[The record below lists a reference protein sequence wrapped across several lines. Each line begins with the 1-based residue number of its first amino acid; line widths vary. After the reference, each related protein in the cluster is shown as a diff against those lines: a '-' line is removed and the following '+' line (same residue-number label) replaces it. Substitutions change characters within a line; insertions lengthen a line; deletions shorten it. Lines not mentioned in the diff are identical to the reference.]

1 MAKYFNYF
9 PKTFYTSNNDVNGVE
24 AITNIISRFAFDS
37 QLKENTSAF
46 YPYQVQDSDTPEIIA
61 DKYYGNVEYHW
72 VVLLFN
78 NIIDPQ
84 FDWPL
89 KSDTLIDYID
99 KKYTANATNF
109 VDDANMPRY
118 LLLASSGT
126 PPYASL
132 LTESINGRMLG
143 DINNSGLVLASDAR
157 LYELYND
164 SALSWTS
171 SARTYIDYIMRPIIA
186 ANPTKYASLV
196 TSTTGITW
204 AQTHIKN
211 YFKIIT
217 TNANDG
223 TITVEKITLDANT
236 YANVGATS
244 ISATTQAGEVV
255 TIATTKDT
263 QTYYD
268 YEVEENE
275 SKREINLVK
284 SDFLPQIEKEFKR
297 VISL

>member
-24 AITNIISRFAFDS
+24 AITNIIARFAFDS

-99 KKYTANATNF
+99 KKYTANGS
-109 VDDANMPRY
+109 ANTS
-118 LLLASSGT
+118 AQ
-126 PPYASL
+126 
-132 LTESINGRMLG
+132 
-143 DINNSGLVLASDAR
+143 SGLTW
-157 LYELYND
+157 
-164 SALSWTS
+164 ALSE
-171 SARTYIDYIMRPIIA
+171 
-186 ANPTKYASLV
+186 NNV
-196 TSTTGITW
+196 QG
-204 AQTHIKN
+204 
-211 YFKIIT
+211 YFKVVT
-217 TNANDG
+217 TTANDG
-223 TITVEKITLDANT
+223 TITQEKITIDANT
-236 YANVGATS
+236 YANVTTGSNTY
-244 ISATTQAGEVV
+244 TTQAGEAV
-255 TIATTKDT
+255 TVRTTKET
-263 QTYYD
+263 QSYYTY
-268 YEVEENE
+268 ETNLNE

>member
-24 AITNIISRFAFDS
+24 AITNIIARFAFDS

-99 KKYTANATNF
+99 KKYTANGS
-109 VDDANMPRY
+109 AN
-118 LLLASSGT
+118 T
-126 PPYASL
+126 PAQ
-132 LTESINGRMLG
+132 
-143 DINNSGLVLASDAR
+143 SGLTW
-157 LYELYND
+157 
-164 SALSWTS
+164 ALSE
-171 SARTYIDYIMRPIIA
+171 
-186 ANPTKYASLV
+186 NNV
-196 TSTTGITW
+196 QG
-204 AQTHIKN
+204 
-211 YFKIIT
+211 YFKVVT
-217 TNANDG
+217 TTANDG
-223 TITVEKITLDANT
+223 TITTEKITIDANT
-236 YANVGATS
+236 YANVTTGSNTY
-244 ISATTQAGEVV
+244 TTQAGEAV
-255 TIATTKDT
+255 TVRTTKET
-263 QTYYD
+263 QSYYTY
-268 YEVEENE
+268 ETNLNE

>member
-24 AITNIISRFAFDS
+24 AITNIIARFAFDS

-99 KKYTANATNF
+99 KKYTANGS
-109 VDDANMPRY
+109 AN
-118 LLLASSGT
+118 T
-126 PPYASL
+126 PAQ
-132 LTESINGRMLG
+132 
-143 DINNSGLVLASDAR
+143 SGLTW
-157 LYELYND
+157 
-164 SALSWTS
+164 ALSE
-171 SARTYIDYIMRPIIA
+171 
-186 ANPTKYASLV
+186 NNV
-196 TSTTGITW
+196 QG
-204 AQTHIKN
+204 
-211 YFKIIT
+211 YFKVVT
-217 TNANDG
+217 TTANDG
-223 TITVEKITLDANT
+223 TITQEKITIDANT
-236 YANVGATS
+236 YANVATGTNTY
-244 ISATTQAGEVV
+244 TTQAGESVKVVV
-255 TIATTKDT
+255 TKET
-263 QTYYD
+263 QSYYTY
-268 YEVEENE
+268 ETNLNE

-284 SDFLPQIEKEFKR
+284 SDFLSQIEKEFKR
-297 VISL
+297 VVSL

>member
-24 AITNIISRFAFDS
+24 AITNIIARFAFDS

-99 KKYTANATNF
+99 KKYTANGS
-109 VDDANMPRY
+109 ANTS
-118 LLLASSGT
+118 AQ
-126 PPYASL
+126 
-132 LTESINGRMLG
+132 
-143 DINNSGLVLASDAR
+143 SGLTW
-157 LYELYND
+157 
-164 SALSWTS
+164 ALSE
-171 SARTYIDYIMRPIIA
+171 
-186 ANPTKYASLV
+186 NNV
-196 TSTTGITW
+196 QG
-204 AQTHIKN
+204 
-211 YFKIIT
+211 YFKVVT
-217 TNANDG
+217 TTANDG
-223 TITVEKITLDANT
+223 TITQEKITIDANT
-236 YANVGATS
+236 YANVTTGSNTY
-244 ISATTQAGEVV
+244 TTQAGESVKVVV
-255 TIATTKDT
+255 TKET
-263 QTYYD
+263 QSYYTY
-268 YEVEENE
+268 ETNLNE
-275 SKREINLVK
+275 AKREINLVK

>member
-89 KSDTLIDYID
+89 KNDTLIDYID
-99 KKYTANATNF
+99 KKYTANGS
-109 VDDANMPRY
+109 AN
-118 LLLASSGT
+118 T
-126 PPYASL
+126 PAQ
-132 LTESINGRMLG
+132 
-143 DINNSGLVLASDAR
+143 SGLTW
-157 LYELYND
+157 
-164 SALSWTS
+164 ALSES
-171 SARTYIDYIMRPIIA
+171 
-186 ANPTKYASLV
+186 NV
-196 TSTTGITW
+196 QG
-204 AQTHIKN
+204 
-211 YFKIIT
+211 YFKVVT
-217 TNANDG
+217 TTANDG
-223 TITVEKITLDANT
+223 TITQEKITIDANT
-236 YANVGATS
+236 YANVITGSNTY
-244 ISATTQAGEVV
+244 TTQAGESV
-255 TIATTKDT
+255 TVATTKET
-263 QTYYD
+263 QSYYTY
-268 YEVEENE
+268 ETNLNE
-275 SKREINLVK
+275 SKRQINLIK

>member
-24 AITNIISRFAFDS
+24 AITNIIARFAFDS

-99 KKYTANATNF
+99 KKYTANGT
-109 VDDANMPRY
+109 AN
-118 LLLASSGT
+118 T
-126 PPYASL
+126 PAQ
-132 LTESINGRMLG
+132 
-143 DINNSGLVLASDAR
+143 SGLSW
-157 LYELYND
+157 
-164 SALSWTS
+164 ALSE
-171 SARTYIDYIMRPIIA
+171 
-186 ANPTKYASLV
+186 NNV
-196 TSTTGITW
+196 QG
-204 AQTHIKN
+204 
-211 YFKIIT
+211 YFKVIT
-217 TNANDG
+217 TTANDG
-223 TITVEKITLDANT
+223 TITTEKITLDANT
-236 YANVGATS
+236 YANVGVTS
-244 ISATTQAGEVV
+244 VSKTTQAGEVI
-255 TIATTKDT
+255 TIRTTKET
-263 QTYYD
+263 QSYYTY
-268 YEVEENE
+268 ETNLNE
-275 SKREINLVK
+275 SKREINLIK

>member
-24 AITNIISRFAFDS
+24 AVTNIIARFAFDS

-99 KKYTANATNF
+99 KKYTANGT
-109 VDDANMPRY
+109 AN
-118 LLLASSGT
+118 T
-126 PPYASL
+126 PAQ
-132 LTESINGRMLG
+132 
-143 DINNSGLVLASDAR
+143 SGLSW
-157 LYELYND
+157 
-164 SALSWTS
+164 ALSENNVQG
-171 SARTYIDYIMRPIIA
+171 YFKVI
-186 ANPTKYASLV
+186 
-196 TSTTGITW
+196 TST
-204 AQTHIKN
+204 
-211 YFKIIT
+211 
-217 TNANDG
+217 ANDG
-223 TITVEKITLDANT
+223 TITTEKITIDANT
-236 YANVGATS
+236 YANVTTGSNTY
-244 ISATTQAGEVV
+244 TTQAGESVRVV
-255 TIATTKDT
+255 TTKET
-263 QTYYD
+263 QSYYTY
-268 YEVEENE
+268 ETNLNE
-275 SKREINLVK
+275 SKREINLIK

-297 VISL
+297 VVRL

>member
-24 AITNIISRFAFDS
+24 AITNIIARFAFDS

-99 KKYTANATNF
+99 KKYTANGT
-109 VDDANMPRY
+109 AN
-118 LLLASSGT
+118 T
-126 PPYASL
+126 P
-132 LTESINGRMLG
+132 TQ
-143 DINNSGLVLASDAR
+143 SGLSW
-157 LYELYND
+157 
-164 SALSWTS
+164 ALSE
-171 SARTYIDYIMRPIIA
+171 
-186 ANPTKYASLV
+186 NNV
-196 TSTTGITW
+196 QG
-204 AQTHIKN
+204 
-211 YFKIIT
+211 YFKVIT
-217 TNANDG
+217 TTANDG
-223 TITVEKITLDANT
+223 TITQEKITIDANT

-244 ISATTQAGEVV
+244 VSKTTQAGEVV
-255 TIATTKDT
+255 TIRTTKET
-263 QTYYD
+263 QSYYTY
-268 YEVEENE
+268 ETNLNE
-275 SKREINLVK
+275 SKREINLIK

>member
-89 KSDTLIDYID
+89 KNDTLIDYID
-99 KKYTANATNF
+99 KKYTANGT
-109 VDDANMPRY
+109 AN
-118 LLLASSGT
+118 T
-126 PPYASL
+126 PAQ
-132 LTESINGRMLG
+132 
-143 DINNSGLVLASDAR
+143 SGLTW
-157 LYELYND
+157 
-164 SALSWTS
+164 ALSE
-171 SARTYIDYIMRPIIA
+171 
-186 ANPTKYASLV
+186 NNV
-196 TSTTGITW
+196 QG
-204 AQTHIKN
+204 
-211 YFKIIT
+211 YFKVVT
-217 TNANDG
+217 TTANDG
-223 TITVEKITLDANT
+223 TITQEKITIDANT
-236 YANVGATS
+236 YANVTTGSNTY
-244 ISATTQAGEVV
+244 TTQAGEAV
-255 TIATTKDT
+255 TVRTTKET
-263 QTYYD
+263 QSYYTY
-268 YEVEENE
+268 ETNLNE

-284 SDFLPQIEKEFKR
+284 SDFLSQIEKEFKR
-297 VISL
+297 VVSL

>member
-24 AITNIISRFAFDS
+24 AITNIIARFAFDS

-99 KKYTANATNF
+99 KKYTANGS
-109 VDDANMPRY
+109 AN
-118 LLLASSGT
+118 T
-126 PPYASL
+126 PAQ
-132 LTESINGRMLG
+132 
-143 DINNSGLVLASDAR
+143 SGLTW
-157 LYELYND
+157 
-164 SALSWTS
+164 ALSES
-171 SARTYIDYIMRPIIA
+171 NVQGYFKVI
-186 ANPTKYASLV
+186 
-196 TSTTGITW
+196 TST
-204 AQTHIKN
+204 
-211 YFKIIT
+211 
-217 TNANDG
+217 ANDG
-223 TITVEKITLDANT
+223 TITQEKITIDANT
-236 YANVGATS
+236 YANVTTGSNTY
-244 ISATTQAGEVV
+244 TTQAGESVRVV
-255 TIATTKDT
+255 TTKET
-263 QTYYD
+263 QSYYTY
-268 YEVEENE
+268 ETNLNE

>member
-24 AITNIISRFAFDS
+24 AITNIIARFAFDS

-89 KSDTLIDYID
+89 KNDTLIDYID
-99 KKYTANATNF
+99 KKYTANGS
-109 VDDANMPRY
+109 AN
-118 LLLASSGT
+118 T
-126 PPYASL
+126 PAQ
-132 LTESINGRMLG
+132 
-143 DINNSGLVLASDAR
+143 SGLTW
-157 LYELYND
+157 
-164 SALSWTS
+164 ALSE
-171 SARTYIDYIMRPIIA
+171 
-186 ANPTKYASLV
+186 NNV
-196 TSTTGITW
+196 QG
-204 AQTHIKN
+204 
-211 YFKIIT
+211 YFKVVT
-217 TNANDG
+217 TTANDG
-223 TITVEKITLDANT
+223 TITQEKITIDANT
-236 YANVGATS
+236 YANVATGS
-244 ISATTQAGEVV
+244 NTYTTQAGEAV
-255 TIATTKDT
+255 TVRTTKET
-263 QTYYD
+263 QSYYTY
-268 YEVEENE
+268 ETNLNE

>member
-24 AITNIISRFAFDS
+24 AITNIIARFVFDS

-99 KKYTANATNF
+99 KKYTANGT
-109 VDDANMPRY
+109 AN
-118 LLLASSGT
+118 T
-126 PPYASL
+126 PAQ
-132 LTESINGRMLG
+132 
-143 DINNSGLVLASDAR
+143 SGLSW
-157 LYELYND
+157 
-164 SALSWTS
+164 ALSENNVQG
-171 SARTYIDYIMRPIIA
+171 YFKVI
-186 ANPTKYASLV
+186 
-196 TSTTGITW
+196 TST
-204 AQTHIKN
+204 
-211 YFKIIT
+211 
-217 TNANDG
+217 ANDG
-223 TITVEKITLDANT
+223 TITTEKITIDANT
-236 YANVGATS
+236 YANVTTGSNTY
-244 ISATTQAGEVV
+244 TTQAGEVV
-255 TIATTKDT
+255 TIRTTKET
-263 QTYYD
+263 QSYYTY
-268 YEVEENE
+268 ETNLNE
-275 SKREINLVK
+275 SKREINLIK

-297 VISL
+297 VVSL